1 MWRWLPVILIGV
13 PLVELY
19 LLLTLG
25 ELFGLGPTI
34 ALIVVTGVLG
44 SAAARIE
51 GLRVWR
57 QWMKSLREL
66 RSPAQSLLEGVLV
79 LVGGVLLVTPGVLT
93 DVVGL
98 LLLLPWT
105 RRLVARPLRRSI
117 EAHIARG
124 TVRVVG
130 GAARRGGSGQRSANG
145 VVDTT
150 GESVPEDQLPPP
162 QA

>member
-1 MWRWLPVILIGV
+1 MIGV

-25 ELFGLGPTI
+25 KLFGLGPTI

-44 SAAARIE
+44 SAAARFE
-51 GLRVWR
+51 GLRVWH
-57 QWMKSLREL
+57 QWMVALREF
-66 RSPAQSLLEGVLV
+66 RSPAQSVLEGVLV

-93 DVVGL
+93 DVAGL
-98 LLLLPWT
+98 LLLFPPT

-117 EAHIARG
+117 EARIAQG
-124 TVRVVG
+124 TIRVVG
-130 GAARRGGSGQRSANG
+130 GSFRRGGSGGTRGADG

-150 GESVPEDQLPPP
+150 GESVGDEQLPPP
-162 QA
+162 P